1 MSISLNLAHNK
12 FISLS
17 LFSDNLRTQNEKN
30 KLYIAEW
37 GEKPSEWMNL
47 NENISGQ
54 FLFAVFRSSSQ
65 EINFDRL

>member
-1 MSISLNLAHNK
+1 MKNK
-12 FISLS
+12 
-17 LFSDNLRTQNEKN
+17 

-37 GEKPSEWMNL
+37 GEKPFEWMNL